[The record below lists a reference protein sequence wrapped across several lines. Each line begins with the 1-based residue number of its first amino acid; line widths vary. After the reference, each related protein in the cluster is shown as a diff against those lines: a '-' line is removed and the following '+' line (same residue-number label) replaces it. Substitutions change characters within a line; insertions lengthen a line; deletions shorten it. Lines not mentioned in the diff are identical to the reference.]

1 MDLQLINNQSVA
13 SALDYFRDGG
23 FVMPVLAAVGV
34 LLWILI
40 CQRLFVLHKGF
51 TGLLV
56 DRLKIGSV
64 KRSGVFASVIEA
76 YQSTSQKKSEAR
88 YRLVEL
94 AVRETENRLVAH
106 RKSIG
111 ALCAVA
117 PLLGLLGTVSGMIE
131 TFASL
136 VSMALFAKSGG
147 VGGGISE
154 ALISTQMGLT
164 VAVPGL
170 IASRLLQHRE
180 QKIKNEMHVV
190 WQQVKQQCNGERH
203 E

>member
-1 MDLQLINNQSVA
+1 MSMEWINTQTVV
-13 SALDYFRDGG
+13 SATDYFRDGG
-23 FVMPVLAAVGV
+23 FVMPVLAAVGI
-34 LLWILI
+34 LLWIFI
-40 CQRLFVLHKGF
+40 CQRFFILYKGF
-51 TGLLV
+51 SGLLV
-56 DRLKIGSV
+56 DRLKIDSV
-64 KRSGVFASVIEA
+64 KRSGVFADVMEA
-76 YQSTSQKKSEAR
+76 YQAQRENGEET
-88 YRLVEL
+88 YRHIEL
-94 AVRETENRLVAH
+94 AVRETENRIAAH

-111 ALCAVA
+111 ALCAIA

-164 VAVPGL
+164 VAVPGV

-180 QKIKNEMHVV
+180 HKLKTEMHVV
-190 WQQVKQQCNGERH
+190 WQQVKQQCSGEQH